1 MSNTL
6 MNLGLSGLNA
16 AQWGLTT
23 TGQNISNA
31 STPGYSVER
40 PIYAEASGQYTS
52 SGYLPQGVSTTT
64 VQRQYSQYLNDQ
76 LNSAQTQSGALSTY
90 YSLVSQL
97 NNFVGSPTT
106 GISTAITNY
115 FTGLQNVA
123 NNASDPSARQTA
135 ISNAQVLA
143 DQLNAAGQQY
153 DQLRTSVNSQLTNTV
168 TQINTYTTQIAQLNQ
183 QIKAASSE
191 GQPPNQ
197 LMDQRDL
204 AVSNLS
210 QLAGVQV
217 VQNSDGYS
225 VFLAGGQPLV
235 VADKSFNLTTVTS
248 PADPTETS
256 VAYAGL
262 SSLAGTTTPQIL
274 PDSTPLGGQIGGLM
288 TFRSQTLDPAEA
300 QLGAIATSF
309 AAQVNAQNALGID
322 LNGNK
327 GGALFTVGNP
337 VVTASSTNPDT
348 STSVSATLTNTTQP
362 LTDNYKLSYDGTNW
376 NLTDTTTNTL
386 VDTQPNGTA
395 PITIGGFKITPSGTV
410 SAGDSFTIEPTS
422 GALASFAVAT
432 SDPAAIAA
440 ATPVVVSAA
449 TTNAGTANVTQG
461 AVGTGYSTTNLP
473 VTLTYDSTTG
483 TLTGLPNG
491 TTVTI
496 TTPGSTT
503 STSVTI
509 NSAATPPVTG
519 ISYSP
524 TTGAT
529 YTITN
534 LTNSAGTGGVA
545 TNVSF
550 TMTGTPSNNDTF
562 TVAANKSGTQDGR
575 NALAIANLTSS
586 TAFTGTT
593 TLTTAYANYV
603 NSIGNSASELKASNT
618 SQQSLVTQLTSQ
630 QQSAQG
636 VNLDEEAANL
646 LKYQQLYQANSKVIQ
661 TAATLFQTLIGIIQ

>member
-31 STPGYSVER
+31 ATPGYSVER

-153 DQLRTSVNSQLTNTV
+153 DQLRTNVNSQLTSTV
-168 TQINTYTTQIAQLNQ
+168 SQINGFTAQIAQLNQ

-197 LMDQRDL
+197 LMDQRDQ

-217 VQNSDGYS
+217 VRNSDGYS

-235 VADKSFNLTTVTS
+235 VADKSYQLATVVSKSDPSELTVVSQGIAGATPAS
-248 PADPTETS
+248 PNQ
-256 VAYAGL
+256 Y
-262 SSLAGTTTPQIL
+262 L
-274 PDSTPLGGQIGGLM
+274 PDTSLSGGTLGGLLA
-288 TFRSQTLDPAEA
+288 FRSQTLDPAQA
-300 QLGAIATSF
+300 KLGAVATSF

-322 LNGNK
+322 LSGNVGSNLFSTGSPTVYANQANT
-327 GGALFTVGNP
+327 GGSTLNVSFANASQPTTGDYTLSFDGANYTLTDRASGAVVGNAGAMPGSIGGLNFSLTGAMAAGDSFTVQPTRAALDNFALATSNGSAIAASSP
-337 VVTASSTNPDT
+337 VVSSAAT
-348 STSVSATLTNTTQP
+348 SNA
-362 LTDNYKLSYDGTNW
+362 GT
-376 NLTDTTTNTL
+376 
-386 VDTQPNGTA
+386 G
-395 PITIGGFKITPSGTV
+395 KITQGTV
-410 SAGDSFTIEPTS
+410 SAGYQ
-422 GALASFAVAT
+422 L
-432 SDPAAIAA
+432 PAGS
-440 ATPVVVSAA
+440 TTLTYSAA
-449 TTNAGTANVTQG
+449 T
-461 AVGTGYSTTNLP
+461 
-473 VTLTYDSTTG
+473 G
-483 TLTGLPNG
+483 TLSGFQAG

-496 TTPGSTT
+496 AGTPPTSIAIAGAATTVPYSAATGATL
-503 STSVTI
+503 TI
-509 NSAATPPVTG
+509 NSTVQPAPAGVMNGITVSLSGAPSDGDQFTIGAYAGGTKDGSNAALMSQIVSAKTLSGGT
-519 ISYSP
+519 S
-524 TTGAT
+524 TLTGA
-529 YTITN
+529 YASYVNTIGNTASQ
-534 LTNSAGTGGVA
+534 LKS
-545 TNVSF
+545 
-550 TMTGTPSNNDTF
+550 SN
-562 TVAANKSGTQDGR
+562 AAQT
-575 NALAIANLTSS
+575 ALVGQI
-586 TAFTGTT
+586 
-593 TLTTAYANYV
+593 TTA
-603 NSIGNSASELKASNT
+603 
-618 SQQSLVTQLTSQ
+618 QQSVS
-630 QQSAQG
+630 G
-636 VNLDEEAANL
+636 VNQNEEAANL
-646 LKYQQLYQANSKVIQ
+646 MQYQQFYQANAKVIQ
-661 TAATLFQTLIGIIQ
+661 TASTLFQTVLGLFN